1 MKLLAILLVMLAT
14 GLAHADRPAL
24 ADAFTKL
31 SASAAALGKTA
42 KASDDRGARKRFA
55 PAATELGDDLAALAR
70 RLGKDVP
77 LKTIAGDAAEAD
89 KAAAKLVELADE
101 VEDKEERKT
110 MRAQASLIEQGIAAL
125 RKQLDAKDDAPAAP
139 AAPQRFTGLLLN
151 TSDTCS
157 WSENL
162 KFIVSANGTQVFA
175 SQIVFPG
182 KDLSLVVEKGRYLV
196 QLLDTS
202 GKLMAQGNLD
212 ANREGW
218 IFKSGCVNK
227 D

>member
-31 SASAAALGKTA
+31 SASATALGKTA

-55 PAATELGDDLAALAR
+55 PAAVELGDDLAALAR

-77 LKTIAGDAAEAD
+77 MKAIATDAAEAD

-125 RKQLDAKDDAPAAP
+125 RKQLDEAPAAP
-139 AAPQRFTGLLLN
+139 AAPQRFTGHILN
-151 TSDTCS
+151 TSDACS

-175 SQIVFPG
+175 SQMVFPG
-182 KDLSLVVEKGRYLV
+182 KDISLVVEKGRYLV
-196 QLLDTS
+196 QSLDTS
-202 GKLMAQGNLD
+202 GKLLAQGNLD

>member
-1 MKLLAILLVMLAT
+1 MKPLALLLALLTCTSLAR
-14 GLAHADRPAL
+14 ADRPAL
-24 ADAFTKL
+24 VDAFTRL
-31 SASAAALGKTA
+31 SASATALGKA
-42 KASDDRGARKRFA
+42 ARASDDRGARKKFA

-77 LKTIAGDAAEAD
+77 LKTVAGDAAEAD
-89 KAAAKLVELADE
+89 KAAARLVELADE
-101 VEDKEERKT
+101 VEDKDERKA
-110 MRAQASLIEQGIAAL
+110 MRAQASLVEQGIAAL
-125 RKQLDAKDDAPAAP
+125 RKQLDAKEEATAP
-139 AAPQRFTGLLLN
+139 AAPQRFTGHLSN
-151 TSDTCS
+151 TSDACS

-162 KFIVSANGTQVFA
+162 KFVVSRDGAQVFA

-182 KDLSLVVEKGRYLV
+182 KDLALVVEKGRYLV

-202 GKLMAQGNLD
+202 GKLMGQATLD

-218 IFKSGCVNK
+218 LFKSGCVNK